1 MTDSNASEHEEE
13 TPSDELLAEL
23 ERLAEIRHSLR
34 RSDTHQNLWRSE
46 STANSEHQRLYMFVD
61 QLTSPVRFALAT
73 DEAPPILPDYA
84 ELEEVGRGGM
94 GIVYR
99 STHQRM
105 QRVDAIKVI
114 RPDRL
119 RGVSLD
125 TVKQMQHRFERE
137 LRLAAYV
144 THEHIV
150 PVYQVGEIDGCPW
163 FSMQFVKGTTLYHL
177 SQNRAAF
184 YCRLSLRERTTKR
197 WFRGAKGDTC
207 FPPDAKSDVPS
218 PERIAGYIEKIA
230 RAVHAVHRRG
240 ILHGDIKPHN
250 ILIDTETDRPLLSD
264 FGLAEFLASDVNTVS
279 TGVAGT
285 LAYMPPELIQ
295 AAMRNASPDEIA
307 ATRSVSSD
315 VYSLGATLWAALTGH
330 SPRCGNHSPKQHL
343 ADNLADLVAIKS
355 SLANDFPGKLPVQ
368 LLRIC
373 QKAMAEDPSA
383 RHASAE
389 EFADAIAAWLNRPR
403 WNRFFPGLQHLL
415 WMVVAPL
422 LFANGVVVWLLL
434 RVRASEPWVWL
445 AIFLGYVPLFATF
458 AASQKSNR
466 SSESARR
473 ELWSIWIGHA
483 VGSLACLTSL
493 RIMFHPD
500 PYRSI
505 AAFYSC
511 WAVITSVAFF
521 AKSGNFWTAYRWIGG
536 AWSVVAVL
544 LAFIPTVSPITF
556 GVFAALTCIITA
568 LGDREFW
575 DA

>member
-1 MTDSNASEHEEE
+1 MTDSNALDHE
-13 TPSDELLAEL
+13 DEMPTDEMLAEL
-23 ERLAEIRHSLR
+23 ERLAESRKSSRHTVTQQEPD
-34 RSDTHQNLWRSE
+34 RSDSATHSV
-46 STANSEHQRLYMFVD
+46 HQRLYKLVD
-61 QLTSPVRFALAT
+61 QLTWPIRLALHI
-73 DEAPPILPDYA
+73 DEAPPVLSEYD

-105 QRVDAIKVI
+105 KRVDAIKVI

-119 RGVSLD
+119 MGVSLD
-125 TVKQMQHRFERE
+125 AVNQMQHRFERE

-144 THEHIV
+144 AHEHIV
-150 PVYQVGEIDGCPW
+150 PVYQVGDIDGCPW
-163 FSMQFVKGTTLYHL
+163 FSMQFVKGTTLLQL
-177 SQNRAAF
+177 SK
-184 YCRLSLRERTTKR
+184 SL
-197 WFRGAKGDTC
+197 
-207 FPPDAKSDVPS
+207 VPV

-230 RAVHAVHRRG
+230 RAVNAVHRHG

-250 ILIDTETDRPLLSD
+250 ILIEAETDRPLLSD
-264 FGLAEFLASDVNTVS
+264 FGLAEFMAYDVNTAS

-285 LAYMPPELIQ
+285 LAYMAPELAQ
-295 AAMRNASPDEIA
+295 AAMRNASPDEVA

-315 VYSLGATLWAALTGH
+315 VYSLGVTLWAAMTRH
-330 SPRCGNHSPKQHL
+330 SPRVGNHSSQQQLDHVVTMQLRL
-343 ADNLADLVAIKS
+343 AF
-355 SLANDFPGKLPVQ
+355 DFRGKLPVQ
-368 LLRIC
+368 LLQIC

-383 RHASAE
+383 RHKSAE
-389 EFADAIAAWLNRPR
+389 EFADDIAVWLNRPR
-403 WNRFFPGLQHLL
+403 WNRFFPGLRHLL

-422 LFANGVVVWLLL
+422 LFAIGAVVWLLL

-458 AASQKSNR
+458 AASQQTNR
-466 SSESARR
+466 SSATARR

-505 AAFYSC
+505 AAFYPC
-511 WAVITSVAFF
+511 WAIITSVAFF
-521 AKSGNFWTAYRWIGG
+521 AKSGNFWTVYRWIGG

-544 LAFIPTVSPITF
+544 LAFIPTVSPIAF
-556 GVFAALTCIITA
+556 GVVAALTCIITA